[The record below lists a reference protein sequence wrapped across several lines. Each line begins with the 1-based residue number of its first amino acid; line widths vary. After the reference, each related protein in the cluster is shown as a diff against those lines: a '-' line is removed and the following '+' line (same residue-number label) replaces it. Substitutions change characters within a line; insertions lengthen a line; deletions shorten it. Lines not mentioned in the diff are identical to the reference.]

1 MVSESP
7 VFKYLIQDETFD
19 HKFKH
24 AVKII
29 KQHGTIPSEKKSSPK
44 NSNSVKALVT
54 KETFGTNLGN
64 KKSRKNKSER
74 KLKIL
79 LANGDDL

>member
-7 VFKYLIQDETFD
+7 EFKNLLQDETF
-19 HKFKH
+19 KNK
-24 AVKII
+24 VKQAASLI
-29 KQHGTIPSEKKSSPK
+29 KQHGTIPSEKKHSPK
-44 NSNSVKALVT
+44 NSNSGRALVT
-54 KETFGTNLGN
+54 KETFGTNLGK